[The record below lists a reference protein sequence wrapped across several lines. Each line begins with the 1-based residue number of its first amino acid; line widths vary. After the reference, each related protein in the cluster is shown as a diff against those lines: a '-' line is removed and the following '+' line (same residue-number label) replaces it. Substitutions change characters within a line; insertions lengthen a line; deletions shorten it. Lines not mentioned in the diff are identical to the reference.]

1 MNYEDLLKA
10 KCKAYQDSFHIAND
24 WRNENIN
31 IIKKIEYLD
40 KRFNELVNYLDT
52 LKKEFEKDR
61 TEAARNKKIVKRLT
75 DRITELTEM
84 QLKPE
89 ADAQRKLMLAEL
101 ENVLVGDLKPEEEEK
116 KKK

>member
-1 MNYEDLLKA
+1 
-10 KCKAYQDSFHIAND
+10 
-24 WRNENIN
+24 
-31 IIKKIEYLD
+31 
-40 KRFNELVNYLDT
+40 
-52 LKKEFEKDR
+52 
-61 TEAARNKKIVKRLT
+61 
-75 DRITELTEM
+75 M